1 MTLPMCI
8 VRCGGYARSVL
19 DAVAGLTDEFSLY
32 FASRDEV
39 RAKQYCEDYDGAGYF
54 GSYEQAA
61 ADSRVESMYFFTP
74 HDLHLE
80 NARLAAE
87 NGKHVL
93 MEKPIA
99 RTITEAE
106 ELIRAPSEADVRL
119 MIAEN
124 YRFLPGVDRAKEL
137 MAAGEIGDLTA
148 INIRHRGF
156 YRPSGW
162 RRSRKRTGG
171 GVFIDGGIHPVDI
184 MVNVGG
190 FPETVS
196 AQFPIKVHV
205 DSEGEDGIV
214 LMARLPGGVVGS
226 LNYSAATPTD
236 RRDTWVSITGNKANL
251 EFDPFGDDIIV
262 STSEASR
269 TESLESGRDAALR
282 AMVREFRDAIA
293 DGREP
298 IMSGS
303 EGLRDLAV
311 VLTAYESAR
320 TGETVT
326 VQAP

>member
-1 MTLPMCI
+1 MTLSMCI
-8 VRCGGYARSVL
+8 VGCGEYARSVL

-32 FASRDEV
+32 FASRDEA
-39 RAKQYCEDYDGAGYF
+39 RARQYCEDYDGAGYF

-87 NGKHVL
+87 HGKHVL

-99 RTITEAE
+99 RTIAEAE
-106 ELIRAPSEADVRL
+106 ELIRAPSEAGVRL

-148 INIRHRGF
+148 INIWHAGF
-156 YRPSGW
+156 YRPGGW
-162 RRSRKRTGG
+162 RRSLERTGG

-190 FPETVS
+190 FPERVS
-196 AQFPIKVHV
+196 AEFPQKVHM

-214 LMARLPGGVVGS
+214 MMARLPGGVVAS

-236 RRDTWVSITGNKANL
+236 RPNSRVTVTGSKANL
-251 EFDPFGDDIIV
+251 EFDPFGDEIVV
-262 STSEASR
+262 STPEASR
-269 TESLESGRDAALR
+269 TEFLAPGKNAALQ
-282 AMVREFRDAIA
+282 AMVREFRDAIVE
-293 DGREP
+293 GREP
-298 IMSGS
+298 VMSGS

-311 VLTAYESAR
+311 VLAAYESAR
-320 TGETVT
+320 TGETVA

>member
-1 MTLPMCI
+1 MALSMC
-8 VRCGGYARSVL
+8 VVGCGGYARSVL
-19 DAVAGLTDEFSLY
+19 DAVAGMTDEFSLY
-32 FASRDEV
+32 FASRDEA
-39 RAKQYCEDYDGAGYF
+39 RAKQYCEEYGGSGYF
-54 GSYEQAA
+54 GSYEDAA
-61 ADSRVESMYFFTP
+61 SDPRIESMYFFTP

-99 RTITEAE
+99 RTIAEAE
-106 ELIRAPSEADVRL
+106 ELICAPHEADVRL

-148 INIRHRGF
+148 INIRHAGF
-156 YRPSGW
+156 YRPGGW
-162 RRSRKRTGG
+162 RRSQERTGG

-190 FPETVS
+190 FPERVS
-196 AQFPIKVHV
+196 AQFPIKIHM

-214 LMARLPGGVVGS
+214 MMARLPGGVVGS
-226 LNYSAATPTD
+226 LTYSAATPTN
-236 RRDTWVSITGNKANL
+236 RRDTWVSITGSKANL
-251 EFDPFGDDIIV
+251 EFDPFGDEIIV
-262 STSEASR
+262 STQEVSR
-269 TESLESGRDAALR
+269 TESLAPGQDSALR

-311 VLTAYESAR
+311 VLAAYESAR
-320 TGETVT
+320 TGETVA